1 MTNLWEET
9 LEVLRDHGKTF
20 EGVRYIQGSDFKITK
35 ENFERLAKQANYHS
49 GFGAAHVPTD
59 LTIVGKGWW
68 LERGEYDGSEWWDFK
83 ETPKQINEVRNISCI
98 VGGMWPK
105 LKDLNT
111 IDPIQERLE
120 EMRKERGSNE
130 TRKN

>member
-49 GFGAAHVPTD
+49 GFGAARVPTD

-83 ETPKQINEVRNISCI
+83 ETPKQINEVRNISCL
-98 VGGMWPK
+98 VGEMWPT
-105 LKDLNT
+105 LKELNN

-130 TRKN
+130 T